1 MTNKQYFTQ
10 AELLESLREALTD
23 SDLQYYDDLIHEAYN
38 TVYYIDGSKEA
49 KEALEQYGVFD
60 AIEKVEKYEMD
71 SFGEIYTKL
80 SDPLAVANMLYYVL
94 GIDTLYSEYSE
105 LEEAYYSVLDQ
116 EVNAENN
123 RLLLEVIDELI
134 AGLK

>member
-60 AIEKVEKYEMD
+60 AIEKVEKYEKD

-94 GIDTLYSEYSE
+94 GVDTLYSEYSK

-123 RLLLEVIDELI
+123 RLLVEVIDELI